1 MLRQDVNTVI
11 AGFKLLTGITVDSL
25 LHHFSFSLIRC
36 NFGLFE
42 DTVPTVKLY
51 TVEWDMEIMNQW
63 MTEDFVRKLPSLEA
77 LWTT

>member
-51 TVEWDMEIMNQW
+51 TVE
-63 MTEDFVRKLPSLEA
+63 
-77 LWTT
+77 